1 MGPETNHEDAAHGTP
16 VAKHMVGTTGAQKL
30 ALAEGTQHT
39 AVPGT
44 ATPIE
49 IASLT
54 PPTAIAGGLTDAA
67 LDTWHEPASPGS
79 ATTSSDEVVNPM
91 SALSTDSTTA
101 KALYSYND
109 LLSIT
114 DALKFAA
121 KIFTPDRAATIT
133 HPAQVRANVPVPLL
147 ESAVD
152 IALQLIVA
160 GAPTKYVVAGIL
172 NDVFSGYVDSNR
184 TDLNTTI
191 NRKFGDLDDTGK
203 ISDLIGLVSKTDS
216 PIPDV
221 WLQRKA
227 KVVSSLLA
235 EIPDT
240 DRLKS
245 PYTQDDLTYMTKA
258 LRYVHNT
265 FGEAKPRP
273 WGPNETL
280 PMFHH
285 ASQVGLLLVGSG
297 QPKEVVVAGLM
308 HDFYE
313 GYVRKPTRQELESHV
328 RTYFGDRVHDLIA
341 AITEPPKGPE
351 TGNWRERKLA
361 VVNSLHTAG
370 RDANTIVCASK
381 ISTMAEGNKFLHV
394 NGNVNGWSAGS
405 WNDNL
410 SVFNELREI
419 FVANQVPWP
428 LVHRYDVE
436 LKRWGKHS
444 NQD

>member
-1 MGPETNHEDAAHGTP
+1 MGTETNPEDASKRSPVTNHTPPADAAGTP
-16 VAKHMVGTTGAQKL
+16 D
-30 ALAEGTQHT
+30 AESREQSII
-39 AVPGT
+39 PGT
-44 ATPIE
+44 GTPIE
-49 IASLT
+49 VSVLKT
-54 PPTAIAGGLTDAA
+54 PDQNRAELADAA
-67 LDTWHEPASPGS
+67 LDELSRGAITSKNDQPPSAASPE
-79 ATTSSDEVVNPM
+79 SSV
-91 SALSTDSTTA
+91 A
-101 KALYSYND
+101 KALYSYSD

-121 KIFTPDRAATIT
+121 KIFTPDRTLGVT
-133 HPAQVRANVPVPLL
+133 QPAQVRANVPVPLL

-172 NDVFSGYVDSNR
+172 NDVFSGYVDFKR
-184 TDLNTTI
+184 ADLNTTI
-191 NRKFGDLDDTGK
+191 NRKFGDLDDSGK

-227 KVVSSLLA
+227 KVVSSLIA

-245 PYTQDDLTYMTKA
+245 PYNQHDLMYMTKA

-313 GYVRKPTRQELESHV
+313 GYVKRPTRTELEKHV
-328 RTYFGDRVHDLIA
+328 RTHFGDRVHDLIH

-351 TGNWRERKLA
+351 EGNWRERKLS
-361 VVNSLHTAG
+361 VVNSLRSAG

-394 NGNVNGWSAGS
+394 NGNVEGWSAGS
-405 WNDNL
+405 WKDNL
-410 SVFNELREI
+410 GIFTELRQI
-419 FVANQVPWP
+419 FADNQVPWS

-436 LKRWGKHS
+436 LERWGKHG
-444 NQD
+444 N